1 MKEGAKMTKSPKK
14 HRLFFGMRNY
24 KFETHD
30 ENGVKRENAPT
41 ESEWR
46 KQISEEFE
54 AIDAAELTYVF
65 HDRDVDDEDETI
77 KKALHVHFVVRFE
90 NPRYYDKT
98 REDFKCEKRNFQKA
112 RSESSALLYLTHTTP
127 EAIKAKKA
135 RYNVQELHCIL
146 KEGNEYRKLTGDELE
161 KFYRIKISGKAGG
174 NAVKAD
180 DDVARIIDE
189 LTEGTLK
196 LEDVKSQLKEIF
208 DPTTATL
215 TWMKNKRYF
224 KEAVIEHYENKYRE
238 WLEGGRNFKLIYING
253 PSGIGKTYFANKL
266 ARAINKARGIYEP
279 LIHNAPNHTRNT
291 RYDFLSGYE
300 NEAVTVFDDLDAR
313 TFDYAEFLNLFE
325 RDRVAKYSSRF
336 RDKAWFAEVAIITK
350 SEKIET
356 WTKKLSYSEW
366 ISSSNLEKD
375 NVLYQPRRRFT
386 LIIDIDTTSVKF
398 QVFKVTD
405 KKTNTH
411 ELHKIEEVKFKD
423 FHDEKIQAKI
433 IKQTLKL
440 INLEEVKDE
449 DIEKIDELL
458 KNTSNLSKGV
468 EVDG

>member
-1 MKEGAKMTKSPKK
+1 MEKK
-14 HRLFFGMRNY
+14 DKKYRLFFGMRNF

-30 ENGVKRENAPT
+30 ENGVRRENAPT
-41 ESEWR
+41 EKEWR
-46 KQISEEFE
+46 KQITEKFE
-54 AIDAAELTYVF
+54 DVDATELTYIF
-65 HDRDVDDEDETI
+65 HDKDVDDEDETV
-77 KKALHVHFVVRFE
+77 KKALHVHFVARFE
-90 NPRYYDKT
+90 NPRYYNSIL
-98 REDFKCEKRNFQKA
+98 ESFGCEKRNFQNA

-127 EAIKAKKA
+127 EAIKAKKT
-135 RYNVQELHCIL
+135 RYNVQELHCIV

-161 KFYRIKISGKAGG
+161 KFYRIKISGKTGKTG
-174 NAVKAD
+174 VKAD

-196 LEDVKSQLKEIF
+196 LEDVKAQLKEIF
-208 DPTTATL
+208 DPTTATM

-300 NEAVTVFDDLDAR
+300 NEAVTVFDDLDAK
-313 TFDYAEFLNLFE
+313 TFDYVEFLNLFE

-350 SEKIET
+350 SEKIDT
-356 WTKKLSYSEW
+356 WTKKLSYSDW
-366 ISSSNLEKD
+366 ISSSIEGRD
-375 NVLYQPRRRFT
+375 NVLYQPRRRFS
-386 LIIDIDTTSVKF
+386 LIVDIDTTSVKF
-398 QVFKVTD
+398 RVYKVAD
-405 KKTNTH
+405 KKTNKH
-411 ELHKIEEVKFKD
+411 ELHTIEEVKFKD
-423 FHDEKIQAKI
+423 FHNENVQAKI
-433 IKQTLKL
+433 IKQILKL
-440 INLEEVKDE
+440 INLEEIKDE

-458 KNTSNLSKGV
+458 KNTEILSEGV
-468 EVDG
+468 EVNG

>member
-1 MKEGAKMTKSPKK
+1 MTKTPKK

-135 RYNVQELHCIL
+135 RYNVQELNCIL

-350 SEKIET
+350 SEPIEK

-366 ISSSNLEKD
+366 ISSSNLERD

-386 LIIDIDTTSVKF
+386 LVVNIDSTSVKF

-411 ELHKIEEVKFKD
+411 ELHTINEIKFKD
-423 FHDEKIQAKI
+423 FHDEKIQSNI
-433 IKQTLKL
+433 IKQILKL

-468 EVDG
+468 ELDG

>member
-1 MKEGAKMTKSPKK
+1 MQKTDKK
-14 HRLFFGMRNY
+14 YRLFFGMRNY

-30 ENGVKRENAPT
+30 ENGVRRENAPT
-41 ESEWR
+41 EQEWR
-46 KQISEEFE
+46 EQITEQFE
-54 AIDAAELTYVF
+54 SVDVSELTYIF
-65 HDRDVDDEDETI
+65 HDKDIDDEDETV
-77 KKALHVHFVVRFE
+77 KKALHVHFVARFE
-90 NPRYYDKT
+90 NPRYYNSIL
-98 REDFKCEKRNFQKA
+98 EAFGCEKRNFQNA

-127 EAIKAKKA
+127 EAIKAKKT
-135 RYNVQELHCIL
+135 RYNVQELHCMV
-146 KEGNEYRKLTGDELE
+146 KEGNEYRKLTGNELE
-161 KFYRIKISGKAGG
+161 KFYRIKISGKTGKTG
-174 NAVKAD
+174 VKAD

-224 KEAVIEHYENKYRE
+224 KEAVVEHYENKYRE

-300 NEAVTVFDDLDAR
+300 NEAVTVFDDLDAK

-350 SEKIET
+350 SEQNEK
-356 WTKKLSYSEW
+356 WTKKLSYSDWVSAHIHER
-366 ISSSNLEKD
+366 D
-375 NVLYQPRRRFT
+375 NVLYQPRRRFS
-386 LIIDIDTTSVKF
+386 LIVNIDETNVKF
-398 QVFKVTD
+398 QVYKVID
-405 KKTNTH
+405 KKTNKH
-411 ELHKIEEVKFKD
+411 ELHTIEEVKFKD
-423 FHDEKIQAKI
+423 FHNENVQSKI
-433 IKQTLKL
+433 IKQILKL
-440 INLEEVKDE
+440 INLEEVQDE

>member
-1 MKEGAKMTKSPKK
+1 MTKSPKK

-54 AIDAAELTYVF
+54 SIDAAELTYVF

-127 EAIKAKKA
+127 EAIKAKKT
-135 RYNVQELHCIL
+135 RYNVQELHCIV
-146 KEGNEYRKLTGDELE
+146 KEENEYRKLTGDELE

-224 KEAVIEHYENKYRE
+224 KEAVVEHYENKYRE

-350 SEKIET
+350 SEKVET
-356 WTKKLSYSEW
+356 WTKKLSYSDW

-411 ELHKIEEVKFKD
+411 ELHKIEEFNFKD

-440 INLEEVKDE
+440 INLEEIKDE